1 MGTWRNWQTRWL
13 QEPVPAKEWE
23 FNSPRPHFIISNLLT
38 HYYMITRTT
47 HPPRPAGRTQS
58 RPSGQTRLPS
68 RGRSV
73 HHRQA
78 PREGSYNTSPAAAPV
93 LPSIIQKGKL
103 RIIPI
108 GGCEEVGRNMTVL
121 EYEDDIIVIGMGL
134 QFPEENMPGIDYII
148 PNIAYLMPRR
158 KNIRGVIITH
168 AHYDHIGGIPHL
180 MPRLGKDIPLFA
192 TDLTLAIINKRQ
204 DDYKEISSS
213 LKTREI
219 SSNSRIKLGV
229 FECTFFGV
237 SHNVPASVGVIIKTP
252 VGIIVHTGDF
262 KLDLKSDISGKT
274 EIEKIKALG
283 EKNILALMSDSTNAR
298 EPGHQ
303 FSEQE
308 IKTELETIIAKAKGR
323 LIIGTFAS
331 LLGRLQQIIQLA
343 ERHKKKIVIEGR
355 SMRTNIEIAT
365 KLGYM
370 KFDKSTIIPVQEIK
384 DYPPHKVIILA
395 TGAQG
400 ESNAVLMRIV
410 NKEHKFLRIQP
421 TDTVVFSSSVIP
433 GNERSVQYLTDKLY
447 RDGADVINYKML
459 DIHAGGHAKQ
469 EDLQLMI
476 TLIKPKYLI
485 PIEGNHSFLKIH
497 GKIARDIGFPAD
509 KIIIADNG
517 QIIESSGKDELVLT
531 KELAPANYIF
541 VDGLGVGD
549 VEEVVLRDRQMLA
562 GDGMFVIITVVDS
575 QTGKVRGS
583 PDIISRGFVYLRES
597 RDLLHEA
604 RSRVRRVTEETTE
617 KMHPLNLAYVKD
629 KIREHI
635 GQFLFLKTQRRPMV
649 LPVII
654 EV

>member
-1 MGTWRNWQTRWL
+1 
-13 QEPVPAKEWE
+13 
-23 FNSPRPHFIISNLLT
+23 
-38 HYYMITRTT
+38 MITKTT
-47 HPPRPAGRTQS
+47 FASRPARRAQT
-58 RPSGQTRLPS
+58 RPSGQTQLPS
-68 RGRSV
+68 RDRF
-73 HHRQA
+73 HHRQSPGKA
-78 PREGSYNTSPAAAPV
+78 PHDSFPAAAPL
-93 LPSIIQKGKL
+93 LPSIISKGKL
-103 RIIPI
+103 RIIPL
-108 GGCEEVGRNMTVL
+108 GGLEEVGRNMTML
-121 EYEDDIIVIGMGL
+121 EYENDIIIIDMGL

-168 AHYDHIGGIPHL
+168 AHYDHIGGIPHI
-180 MPRLGKDIPLFA
+180 MPRLGKHITLFGTDI
-192 TDLTLAIINKRQ
+192 TLAIINKRQ
-204 DDYKEISSS
+204 EDFHETSGS
-213 LKTREI
+213 LKTRELT
-219 SSNSRIKLGV
+219 NNTRLKLGV

-237 SHNVPASVGVIIKTP
+237 SHNVPGSIGVIIKTP
-252 VGIIVHTGDF
+252 AGIVVHTGDF
-262 KLDLKSDISGKT
+262 KIDLKSDIAGRT

-283 EKNILALMSDSTNAR
+283 EKNVLALMSDSTNAR

-303 FSEQE
+303 FSENE
-308 IKTELETIIAKAKGR
+308 IKTELEIIIAKSKGR

-331 LLGRLQQIIQLA
+331 LLGRLQQIVQLA
-343 ERHKKKIVIEGR
+343 ERHKKKVVIEGR
-355 SMRTNIEIAT
+355 SMRSNVEIARQ
-365 KLGYM
+365 LGYM
-370 KFDKSTIIPVQEIK
+370 KFEKNTIIPVQEIK

-421 TDTVVFSSSVIP
+421 GDTVVFSSSVIP

-447 RDGADVINYKML
+447 RDGAEVINYKML

-469 EDLQLMI
+469 EDLKLMI
-476 TLIKPKYLI
+476 TLVKPKYLI
-485 PIEGNHSFLKIH
+485 PIEGNHSFLRIH
-497 GKIARDIGFPAD
+497 GKIAQETGFPQD

-517 QIIESSGKDELVLT
+517 QIIESADKNELVLT
-531 KELAPANYIF
+531 KEFAPANYVF

-549 VEEVVLRDRQMLA
+549 VEEIVLRDRQMLA
-562 GDGMFVIITVVDS
+562 GDGMFVIIVVVDS

-597 RDLLHEA
+597 KDLLHEA
-604 RSRVRRVTEETTE
+604 RGRIRRSIEETTE

-629 KIREHI
+629 KIREQI

>member
-1 MGTWRNWQTRWL
+1 MITKTTSAPRSTERTQTR
-13 QEPVPAKEWE
+13 P
-23 FNSPRPHFIISNLLT
+23 S
-38 HYYMITRTT
+38 
-47 HPPRPAGRTQS
+47 TQM
-58 RPSGQTRLPS
+58 GLAT
-68 RGRSV
+68 RGRST
-73 HHRQA
+73 HHRQGV
-78 PREGSYNTSPAAAPV
+78 REGSHNPSPIGAPI
-93 LPSIIQKGKL
+93 LPSVIQKGKL
-103 RIIPI
+103 RIIPL

-121 EYEDDIIVIGMGL
+121 EYEDDVIIIDMGL

-148 PNIAYLMPRR
+148 PNISYLLPRH

-168 AHYDHIGGIPHL
+168 AHYDHIGAIPHI
-180 MPRLGKDIPLFA
+180 MPRLGKDITLFA

-204 DDYKEISSS
+204 DDYKEVSNQ

-219 SSNSRIKLGV
+219 TTNTRVKLGV

-237 SHNVPASVGVIIKTP
+237 SHNVPASVGVVIKTP

-274 EIEKIKALG
+274 EIDKIKALG
-283 EKNILALMSDSTNAR
+283 DKHILALMSDSTNAR

-308 IKTELETIIAKAKGR
+308 IKTELETIIAKSKGR

-343 ERHKKKIVIEGR
+343 ERHKKKVVIEGR
-355 SMRTNIEIAT
+355 SMRTNIEIAS

-370 KFDKSTIIPVQEIK
+370 KFDKNTIIPVQEIK
-384 DYPPHKVIILA
+384 DYPPHKIIVLA

-410 NKEHKFLRIQP
+410 NKEHKFLRIQA

-469 EDLQLMI
+469 EDLKLMI
-476 TLIKPKYLI
+476 SLIKPKYLI

-497 GKIARDIGFPAD
+497 AKIARDMGFPAQN
-509 KIIIADNG
+509 IIIPDNG
-517 QIIESSGKDELVLT
+517 QIIESAGKDELVST
-531 KELAPANYIF
+531 KELAPASYVF

-562 GDGMFVIITVVDS
+562 GDGMFVIIVVVDS

-635 GQFLFLKTQRRPMV
+635 GQFLFVKTQRRPMV

>member
-1 MGTWRNWQTRWL
+1 MQT
-13 QEPVPAKEWE
+13 KEK
-23 FNSPRPHFIISNLLT
+23 T
-38 HYYMITRTT
+38 
-47 HPPRPAGRTQS
+47 AVS
-58 RPSGQTRLPS
+58 RPSRI
-68 RGRSV
+68 
-73 HHRQA
+73 A
-78 PREGSYNTSPAAAPV
+78 PRPVSRTRTHQRRTPGASAYSRIPEIATDTERPAT
-93 LPSIIQKGKL
+93 ITKGKL
-103 RIIPI
+103 RVIPI
-108 GGCEEVGRNMTVL
+108 GGMEEVGRNMTVL
-121 EYEDDIIVIGMGL
+121 EYENDIMIIDMGL

-148 PNIAYLMPRR
+148 PNISYLVPRR

-168 AHYDHIGGIPHL
+168 AHYDHIGGIPHI
-180 MPRLGKDIPLFA
+180 MPRLGMDIPLFG
-192 TDLTLAIINKRQ
+192 TDITLAIIQKRQ
-204 DDYKEISSS
+204 EDYHDISGK

-219 SSNSRIKLGV
+219 TNNTRVKLGV
-229 FECTFFGV
+229 FEITFFGV
-237 SHNVPASVGVIIKTP
+237 SHNVPGSVGVIIKTP

-262 KLDLKSDISGKT
+262 KLDLKSDIAGRT
-274 EIEKIKALG
+274 EIDKIKALG
-283 EKNILALMSDSTNAR
+283 DKHVLALMSDSTNAR

-303 FSEQE
+303 FSENE

-343 ERHKKKIVIEGR
+343 ELHKKKVVIEGR

-365 KLGYM
+365 QLGYM
-370 KFDKSTIIPVQEIK
+370 KYDKSTVIPVQEIK
-384 DYPPHKVIILA
+384 NYPPHKIIILA

-421 TDTVVFSSSVIP
+421 SDTVVFSSSVIP

-447 RDGADVINYKML
+447 RDGAEVINYKML

-469 EDLQLMI
+469 EDLKLMI
-476 TLIKPKYLI
+476 SLVKPLYLI
-485 PIEGNHSFLKIH
+485 PIEGNHSFLRIH
-497 GKIARDIGFPAD
+497 AKIARDIDFPSD
-509 KIIIADNG
+509 RILIADNG
-517 QIIESSGKDELVLT
+517 QVFETAGKNELTLT
-531 KELAPANYIF
+531 NERVPANYVF

-562 GDGMFVIITVVDS
+562 ADGMFVIITVVDS

-597 RDLLHEA
+597 KELLHEA
-604 RSRVRRVTEETTE
+604 RGRIRRTIEDTTQ
-617 KMHPLNLAYVKD
+617 KMHPLNLVYVKD
-629 KIREHI
+629 KIREQI
-635 GQFLFLKTQRRPMV
+635 GQFLFVKTQRRPMV

>member
-1 MGTWRNWQTRWL
+1 M
-13 QEPVPAKEWE
+13 
-23 FNSPRPHFIISNLLT
+23 
-38 HYYMITRTT
+38 
-47 HPPRPAGRTQS
+47 
-58 RPSGQTRLPS
+58 
-68 RGRSV
+68 
-73 HHRQA
+73 HRQQPRRQSSPDSAFVA
-78 PREGSYNTSPAAAPV
+78 PTV
-93 LPSIIQKGKL
+93 LPSPIAKGKL

-108 GGCEEVGRNMTVL
+108 GGMEEVGRNMTVL
-121 EYEDDIIVIGMGL
+121 EYEDDIIVIDMGL

-168 AHYDHIGGIPHL
+168 AHYDHIGGIPHI
-180 MPRLGKDIPLFA
+180 MPRLGKDITLFG
-192 TDLTLAIINKRQ
+192 TDITLAIINKRQ
-204 DDYKEISSS
+204 DDYQEISGS

-219 SSNSRIKLGV
+219 ANNTRVKLGV

-237 SHNVPASVGVIIKTP
+237 SHNVPGSIGVIVKTP

-262 KLDLKSDISGKT
+262 KLDLKSDISGHT
-274 EIEKIKALG
+274 EIDKIKALG
-283 EKNILALMSDSTNAR
+283 EKNVLALMSDSTNAR

-303 FSEQE
+303 FSEHE

-343 ERHKKKIVIEGR
+343 ERHKKKVVIEGR
-355 SMRTNIEIAT
+355 SMRTNIEIASQ
-365 KLGYM
+365 LGYM
-370 KFDKSTIIPVQEIK
+370 KFDKNTVIPVQEIK
-384 DYPPHKVIILA
+384 DYPPHKIIVLA

-410 NKEHKFLRIQP
+410 NKEHRFLRIQAG
-421 TDTVVFSSSVIP
+421 DTVVFSSSVIP

-447 RDGADVINYKML
+447 RDGAEVINYKML

-469 EDLQLMI
+469 EDLKLMV

-485 PIEGNHSFLKIH
+485 PIEGNHSFLRIH
-497 GKIARDIGFPAD
+497 AKIARDTGFPED

-517 QIIESSGKDELVLT
+517 QIIESADANELVLT
-531 KELAPANYIF
+531 KEFAPANYVF

-562 GDGMFVIITVVDS
+562 GDGMFVIIAVVDS

-597 RDLLHEA
+597 KELLHEA
-604 RSRVRRVTEETTE
+604 RGRIRRVIEETTE

-635 GQFLFLKTQRRPMV
+635 GQFLFVKTQRRPMV